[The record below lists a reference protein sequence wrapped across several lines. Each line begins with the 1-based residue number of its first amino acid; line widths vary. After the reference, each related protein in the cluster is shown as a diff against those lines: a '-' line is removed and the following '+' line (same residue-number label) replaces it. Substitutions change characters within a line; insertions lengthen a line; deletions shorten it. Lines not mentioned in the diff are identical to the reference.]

1 MLPVPL
7 PNASTSGCGIFGK
20 CEIWSGVH
28 LLYFEW
34 GHLRIHLSLRV
45 QLRQRV
51 KMRFVR
57 EADDDIAEKLDED
70 CDHRFRG
77 CNDGFRCR
85 GAGLRHAG
93 YCD

>member
-1 MLPVPL
+1 MGTSQSTLKFTCAI
-7 PNASTSGCGIFGK
+7 ASTR
-20 CEIWSGVH
+20 E
-28 LLYFEW
+28 
-34 GHLRIHLSLRV
+34 
-45 QLRQRV
+45 
-51 KMRFVR
+51 MRFVR

-77 CNDGFRCR
+77 CNNGFRCR

>member
-1 MLPVPL
+1 
-7 PNASTSGCGIFGK
+7 
-20 CEIWSGVH
+20 
-28 LLYFEW
+28 
-34 GHLRIHLSLRV
+34 
-45 QLRQRV
+45 
-51 KMRFVR
+51 MRFVR
-57 EADDDIAEKLDED
+57 EADDDIAEKLNED